1 MIHIKVFGGHLHNKF
16 TVRGHSLFEEKGR
29 DIVCSA
35 VSSLSIMTS
44 NYLELKSS
52 LKTVLR
58 DGLLEVEIIK
68 PSLETNQIINIYIQ
82 MIKELIKQYP
92 NYIRLKFLKE

>member
-1 MIHIKVFGGHLHNKF
+1 
-16 TVRGHSLFEEKGR
+16 
-29 DIVCSA
+29 
-35 VSSLSIMTS
+35 MTS

-82 MIKELIKQYP
+82 MVKELIKQYP
-92 NYIRLKFLKE
+92 NYISLKFL